1 MATLKE
7 INASIEDALEQMF
20 ENVNEETGE
29 VDSSRLDELKL
40 AKKEKQENIVRW
52 LLNKKA
58 DVTAR
63 KAEIERLEKLNKRD
77 ERQMDWLLNTYLN
90 EQLGK
95 TETFTCP
102 DGTIAHRESKAVK
115 VLDESKIPA
124 TYKVLKVENKVNK
137 AAILKDLK
145 EGKEIAGTELEI
157 RRKVVL
163 R

>member
-1 MATLKE
+1 MATLKQ
-7 INASIEDALEQMF
+7 INEQIVDVLEQMF

-77 ERQMDWLLNTYLN
+77 EKQVDWMLNFYLN
-90 EQLGK
+90 NELG
-95 TETFTCP
+95 EDESFTCA
-102 DGTIAHRESKAVK
+102 DGKITHRESKAVK
-115 VLDESKIPA
+115 ILDEEKIPA
-124 TYKVLKVENKVNK
+124 NYKVLKVENKVNK

-145 EGKEIAGTELEI
+145 EGKKIAGAEI
-157 RRKVVL
+157 EVRRKVVL
-163 R
+163 K

>member
-7 INASIEDALEQMF
+7 LNEQIADALEEMF
-20 ENVNEETGE
+20 ANVNEETGE
-29 VDSSRLDELKL
+29 VDTSKLDELNVAL
-40 AKKEKQENIVRW
+40 KEKKENIVKF
-52 LLNKKA
+52 LINKKA
-58 DVTAR
+58 IINAR
-63 KAEIERLEKLNKRD
+63 NTEMERLGKLNKRD

-90 EQLGK
+90 EQMGE

-102 DGTIAHRESKAVK
+102 DGTIAHRESKAVR